1 MSTRI
6 AGISMGPR
14 NPVCLTPVST
24 PLSQLA
30 GDVWKTWSWESVMGP
45 HFEPCL
51 LTLSPEFLIVTGDL
65 CKVCWKINS
74 LDYSNII
81 ASMPFLKKL
90 FFLAAL
96 DRLCFVRAF
105 STIITS
111 LCFTSPMPQVCFL
124 LSFYA
129 FPQENFFFSFFL
141 MSTIISSMWLFPP
154 LWKPVW
160 SRKFPPV
167 SSP

>member
-96 DRLCFVRAF
+96 DRLCFVWAF
-105 STIITS
+105 SGCGQQGLLFTVMCRRLTVVASYCGAQAPGARTS
-111 LCFTSPMPQVCFL
+111 VAAACRL
-124 LSFYA
+124 
-129 FPQENFFFSFFL
+129 
-141 MSTIISSMWLFPP
+141 
-154 LWKPVW
+154 
-160 SRKFPPV
+160 
-167 SSP
+167 